1 MNLRFA
7 SLRITIRASKINVP
21 DTSNQ
26 TNRHEFFLKY
36 FYHHYSL
43 KINAIKGGPE
53 ITIFLSFFFL
63 RVRFYYHEKKWRHPS
78 MCTSKAL
85 RLMKSATIKKT

>member
-53 ITIFLSFFFL
+53 ITYIFIFLFF
-63 RVRFYYHEKKWRHPS
+63 K
-78 MCTSKAL
+78 SKIL
-85 RLMKSATIKKT
+85 LSWKEMETP